1 MNNNLREAFKNDKE
15 KYKQVLGELQNELS
29 QYYNEVGLLYHEK
42 KYAELKTVSHK
53 IRNIAGAMGYYPL
66 KILSS
71 YWEEVCAEEKTADV
85 EEYKVNIH
93 KAIEEIG
100 IEQKTDY

>member
-1 MNNNLREAFKNDKE
+1 MSNNLREAFKNDKE
-15 KYKQVLGELQNELS
+15 KYKQVLGELQNELR
-29 QYYNEVGLLYHEK
+29 QYYNEVGLLYLEK
-42 KYAELKTVSHK
+42 RYTELKTVSHK

-71 YWEEVCAEEKTADV
+71 YWEEVCAEEKNADV
-85 EEYKVNIH
+85 EDYKMSIN

-100 IEQKTDY
+100 IEQKKDE